1 MANTFSSI
9 DSADDPRI
17 ADFRSIRDRDLRAA
31 GLFVAEGEVVLPQLI
46 NSPRF
51 RTRAVLV
58 SETQARRLADRLP
71 TGVLIYVASQ
81 AVLED
86 VVGFSFHRGVLAVG
100 ERGAERTVSEVLD
113 AASTPSLVLGL
124 CGITNHDNVGGIF
137 RNAAA
142 FGVDGVLYDEATC
155 DPLYRKAV
163 RVSIGATLQV
173 PFAQVK
179 DERAVIDALIE
190 SGYQVLALSP
200 RGELVIGSQQ
210 RPSSKRVALLLGAE
224 GPGLSAQTLE
234 RCATASIP
242 MHGTWDSLN
251 VSVTSGIA
259 LAWLRAPQS
268 SGAVDA

>member
-1 MANTFSSI
+1 MATTLVHV
-9 DSADDPRI
+9 DSAADPRI

-31 GLFVAEGEVVLPQLI
+31 GLFIAEGEVVLPQLI
-46 NSPRF
+46 SSPWF

-58 SETQARRLADRLP
+58 SETQARRLAERLP
-71 TGVLIYVASQ
+71 MTVSIYVASQ
-81 AVLED
+81 AVLEEI
-86 VVGFSFHRGVLAVG
+86 VGFPFHRGVLALG
-100 ERGAERTVSEVLD
+100 ERGAERTVSEVLGVPD
-113 AASTPSLVLGL
+113 QPHLVLGL
-124 CGITNHDNVGGIF
+124 CGVTNHDNVGGIF

-179 DERAVIDALIE
+179 DEGAVIDALIG

-200 RGELVIGSQQ
+200 RGELIIGSQQ
-210 RPSSKRVALLLGAE
+210 RPTSNRVALLLGAE
-224 GPGLSAQTLE
+224 GPGLSAQTLA

-242 MHGTWDSLN
+242 MHGSWDSLN

-259 LAWLRAPQS
+259 LAWLRAPR
-268 SGAVDA
+268 

>member
-1 MANTFSSI
+1 MATSFVPI
-9 DSADDPRI
+9 DSAEDPRL
-17 ADFRSIRDRDLRAA
+17 ADFRSLRDRDLRAA
-31 GLFVAEGEVVLPQLI
+31 GLFIAEGEVVLPQLM
-46 NSPRF
+46 NSQF

-58 SETQARRLADRLP
+58 SETQARRLKDRLP
-71 TGVLIYVASQ
+71 AQVEIYVAPQ
-81 AVLED
+81 AVLEE
-86 VVGFSFHRGVLAVG
+86 VVGFAFHRGVLAVG
-100 ERGAERTVSEVLD
+100 ERGAARPLREVLSD
-113 AASTPSLVLGL
+113 APTPSLVLGL

-142 FGVDGVLYDEATC
+142 FGVDGVLFDEATC

-179 DERAVIDALIE
+179 DERAVIDELVE

-200 RGELVIGSQQ
+200 RGDLVIGSQQ
-210 RPSSKRVALLLGAE
+210 WPTSNRLALLLGAE
-224 GPGLSAQTLE
+224 GPGLSALTLA

-259 LAWLRAPQS
+259 LAWLRAPR
-268 SGAVDA
+268 